1 LKILVAEDE
10 LNIALSYKRALEQH
24 KHEVIIT
31 PDGEKCLSIYKNTLE
46 KMPHQSEGASNDN
59 VVNHI
64 VSPFDAV
71 ILDYKMPKKDGMEV
85 AKEILESHPNQRII
99 FASAYVKDTL
109 VDSVKQL
116 KQIVELMQKPFDA
129 KALVDTIEDV
139 EIYNGLEKLN
149 VNVKKIKDFNPTHE
163 EIRDFL
169 EGLREIMKGRT
180 F

>member
-1 LKILVAEDE
+1 LRILIAEDE
-10 LNIALSYKRALEQH
+10 LNIALSYKRVLEQH
-24 KHEVIIT
+24 NHQVLLT
-31 PDGEKCLSIYKNTLE
+31 PDGEKCLLYYKKKLE
-46 KMPHQSEGASNDN
+46 QNPQSQNIGR
-59 VVNHI
+59 
-64 VSPFDAV
+64 SPFDAV

-85 AKEILESHPNQRII
+85 AKELLELDPNQRII

-109 VDSVKQL
+109 IDSVKQL

-129 KALVDTIEDV
+129 TALVETIEDK

-149 VNVKKIKDFNPTHE
+149 VNVKKIKDFNPSHE